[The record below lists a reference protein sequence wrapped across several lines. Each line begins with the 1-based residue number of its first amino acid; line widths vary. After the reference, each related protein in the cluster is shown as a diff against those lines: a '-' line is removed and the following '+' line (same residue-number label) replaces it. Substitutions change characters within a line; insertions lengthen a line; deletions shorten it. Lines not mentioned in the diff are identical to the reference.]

1 MHDRITMGLV
11 LLSALGAGLVGG
23 VLFAFSNF
31 VMRALGRL
39 PAAQG
44 VAAMQSI
51 NVTVVNPIF
60 MGVLFGPALVC
71 FVLLVVLAA
80 RQVPTAC
87 AFIFTACV
95 LYLIGSVL
103 VTLVCNVPMNNA
115 LATVDPVSVDAAR
128 FWARYVAVWTA
139 WNHVRTLAS
148 IAASV
153 CFSLALVRLPV

>member
-1 MHDRITMGLV
+1 L
-11 LLSALGAGLVGG
+11 
-23 VLFAFSNF
+23 NF

-60 MGVLFGPALVC
+60 MGVLLGPALVC
-71 FVLLVVLAA
+71 IVLLVVLAA

-87 AFIFTACV
+87 TFILTGCA
-95 LYLIGSVL
+95 LYLIGSIL
-103 VTLVCNVPMNNA
+103 VTLVCNVLMNNA
-115 LATVDPVSVDAAR
+115 LAAVDPASADTPR
-128 FWARYVAVWTA
+128 FWARDVSVWTA

-148 IAASV
+148 IASSV
-153 CFSLALVRLPV
+153 CFSLALVRLPI